1 MVCNSGT
8 CTLDI
13 ADWDTQLCTTTI
25 KVEKSQKVSSFLSC
39 VLILQTRKLS
49 KFKKIHFWCP
59 SIQLSRLKYGFL
71 CFETKSKETKRK
83 SANIQIAWIWIRDA
97 TIGKTGFYE
106 TDRGGG
112 SGIMPVMW
120 LPLCL
125 SSLQKIYSGGPVDE
139 CFVCLKMDKKENIFW
154 DLATF
159 TNTAIRAQRAAKLTC
174 YCFGGHFDILS
185 TTLLLQT
192 SSSCLILAGVD

>member
-71 CFETKSKETKRK
+71 CFETKSKETKRRTQPFK
-83 SANIQIAWIWIRDA
+83 LLESGSGTPREVRLAKQLSCLDFMKQIAGVA
-97 TIGKTGFYE
+97 AV
-106 TDRGGG
+106 
-112 SGIMPVMW
+112 S
-120 LPLCL
+120 CL
-125 SSLQKIYSGGPVDE
+125 WCG
-139 CFVCLKMDKKENIFW
+139 CHCVCLPCKK
-154 DLATF
+154 
-159 TNTAIRAQRAAKLTC
+159 
-174 YCFGGHFDILS
+174 S
-185 TTLLLQT
+185 TLVALWMNVLFVWRWTKKKT
-192 SSSCLILAGVD
+192 SSEI

>member
-83 SANIQIAWIWIRDA
+83 SANIQIAWIWIRAA
-97 TIGKTGFYE
+97 TRGKTGKTAVLPGFYE
-106 TDRGGG
+106 TECGGG
-112 SGIMPVMW
+112 SGIMPVLW
-120 LPLCL
+120 LALCL
-125 SSLQKIYSGGPVDE
+125 SSLQKIYSGGLVDE
-139 CFVCLKMDKKENIFW
+139 CFVSFVLSGQKKIKY
-154 DLATF
+154 LL
-159 TNTAIRAQRAAKLTC
+159 R
-174 YCFGGHFDILS
+174 FGHLY
-185 TTLLLQT
+185 
-192 SSSCLILAGVD
+192 